1 MTLAPSVQSTR
12 SRQAARAR
20 PGHGAWQG
28 PSVGFVG
35 TYPPTRCGIATFTY
49 ALRRAIALPRTGV
62 VALVNRAGETP
73 FPREVLCELVAG
85 SPISRVHA
93 AASLNLFEAVVLQHE
108 FGIYGGADGSEV
120 LDLVAQLDV
129 PTVVVLHTVL
139 SAPAPRQRAIVE
151 GLGRRAAA
159 LVVQSRSARE
169 RLIAHHDLAR
179 GRVHVIPHGATRNL
193 GAAGPGAFHRP
204 PVALTW
210 GLLGPGKG
218 IEHAIAALGELD
230 DLDPRPRYIVR
241 GRTHPHVV
249 EREGEAYRESLA
261 ALAADLSVADRVR
274 FDDRYLATDEVL
286 AGVRDADVVVLPY
299 SSRDQVVSGVLV
311 EAIAS
316 GRPVIATPFPHA
328 VELLSGGAGL
338 LVPHDD
344 PHALAAALRTLL
356 TDPDRAERA
365 RAAAKRLAPPL
376 FWENVGLR
384 YRRLLASVA
393 GRVAAS

>member
-1 MTLAPSVQSTR
+1 
-12 SRQAARAR
+12 
-20 PGHGAWQG
+20 
-28 PSVGFVG
+28 
-35 TYPPTRCGIATFTY
+35 
-49 ALRRAIALPRTGV
+49 
-62 VALVNRAGETP
+62 
-73 FPREVLCELVAG
+73 
-85 SPISRVHA
+85 
-93 AASLNLFEAVVLQHE
+93 
-108 FGIYGGADGSEV
+108 
-120 LDLVAQLDV
+120 
-129 PTVVVLHTVL
+129 
-139 SAPAPRQRAIVE
+139 
-151 GLGRRAAA
+151 
-159 LVVQSRSARE
+159 VQSRSARE
-169 RLIAHHDLAR
+169 HLIAHHDLAR
-179 GRVHVIPHGATRNL
+179 GRVHVIPHGATQNL
-193 GAAGPGAFHRP
+193 GTAGPSLFHRP

-241 GRTHPHVV
+241 GRTHPHVI

-356 TDPDRAERA
+356 TDPDRAARA

-384 YRRLLASVA
+384 YRQLLASVA